1 MNKRRMAYLTSPNNN
16 AMLFNQGYKLATTFH
31 SSSCWSYSLQ
41 TITTSFA
48 FNAQYSLSAE
58 PQRYFFSCIHVVFK
72 SIHFSMILC
81 RLSHLWSIFNLVKNT
96 LTDPSK
102 LSNLGLHDIQ
112 RIYPINFFRFSVIK
126 CDLNFRNSS
135 NFSWFSAITWNNTI
149 ALHFEMLCMQH

>member
-1 MNKRRMAYLTSPNNN
+1 MAIQISICN
-16 AMLFNQGYKLATTFH
+16 
-31 SSSCWSYSLQ
+31 
-41 TITTSFA
+41 
-48 FNAQYSLSAE
+48 SA
-58 PQRYFFSCIHVVFK
+58 FK
-72 SIHFSMILC
+72 SIHFSIILC
-81 RLSHLWSIFNLVKNT
+81 RLSRLWSIFNLVKNT

-149 ALHFEMLCMQH
+149 ALHFEMLCMQHWSKRFSAILTSRVASMEFRNAQNHWTEKKIYSSDTFAKLSSQPKAWRHYNDSSNNSTK